1 MQINFLDD
9 NFTELNVLVKK
20 INPSKIF
27 ILVDENT
34 HEYCLPTLLGN
45 LETYA
50 PFEIIEIEA
59 GEESKNIQTTV
70 QLWEILAEFEADRK
84 SLMLNL
90 GGGMVSDLGGFVSST
105 YKRGIKFINIPT
117 TLLAMVDASIGGKTG
132 INHQFYKN
140 IIGTFSHP
148 EAVFIFPPFLK
159 TLSEKEIR
167 SGFSEMLKHGLI
179 ANHQHW
185 SHLISIPEFSI
196 EKISP
201 FIVPSANIKIETVL
215 ADFKEENIRK
225 ILNFGHTIG
234 HAVESLFLKIEKPIL
249 HGEAVALGMICETYL
264 SYLEQLISEE
274 ITLHIIQNIR
284 HFFPYLS
291 ISLFSDEE
299 IINLIL
305 QDKKNNHGEI
315 NFSLLFDIGQANY
328 NYQSSLENII
338 LSLEFYRNLENFY
351 PPI

>member
-45 LETYA
+45 LETHA

-90 GGGMVSDLGGFVSST
+90 GGGMVSDLGGFVSSA
-105 YKRGIKFINIPT
+105 YKREIKFINIPT

-132 INHQFYKN
+132 IDHQFYKN

-159 TLSEKEIR
+159 TLSKKEIR
-167 SGFSEMLKHGLI
+167 SGFAEMLKHGLI

-185 SHLISIPEFSI
+185 NHLISTPELSI

-201 FIVPSANIKIETVL
+201 LIAPSANIKLEMVL

-225 ILNFGHTIG
+225 TLNFGHTIG
-234 HAVESLFLKIEKPIL
+234 HAVESLFLKIGKPIL
-249 HGEAVALGMICETYL
+249 HGEAVALGIICETYL

-274 ITLHIIQNIR
+274 ITLHIIQNIQQ
-284 HFFPYLS
+284 FFPHLS

-305 QDKKNNHGEI
+305 QDKKNNHGKI
-315 NFSLLFDIGQANY
+315 NFSLLSDIGQANY

-338 LSLEFYRNLENFY
+338 LSLEFYRNLENLILKY
-351 PPI
+351 

>member
-1 MQINFLDD
+1 MQSNVLDD

-45 LETYA
+45 LETHA

-132 INHQFYKN
+132 IDHQFHKN

-167 SGFSEMLKHGLI
+167 SGFAEMLKHGLV

-185 SHLISIPEFSI
+185 SHLISTPKLSI

-201 FIVPSANIKIETVL
+201 LIAPSANIKLEMVL

-225 ILNFGHTIG
+225 TLNFGHTIG

-315 NFSLLFDIGQANY
+315 NFSLLSDIGQANY